1 MLPFSIVRWDLKNV
15 CSLIDFRFYYTISK
29 KSSVRVF
36 MQVYDRFVH
45 CVLCIMG
52 MCCIMCTW
60 RVCVCMYITDRAAPW
75 REKRLHG
82 CAACPAGLP
91 HCCMLHFVNIIV
103 SVFVAMRVCVYIYK
117 YKYSREYF
125 FQNFVGDLKLLDQ
138 KTKRNAH
145 SHSHCCCCCFSPP
158 TKTVHLGHTH
168 KSASFSTSRFGCV

>member
-1 MLPFSIVRWDLKNV
+1 MCVVWLIFDFIILYQKRVLYACLCKCMVVLFTVFYVSWGCVVSCVR
-15 CSLIDFRFYYTISK
+15 
-29 KSSVRVF
+29 
-36 MQVYDRFVH
+36 
-45 CVLCIMG
+45 G
-52 MCCIMCTW
+52 
-60 RVCVCMYITDRAAPW
+60 VCVCMYITDRAEPW